1 MQISS
6 SDKVLRKTYIVYGQ
20 DSHAVFVGSSTEIGA
35 STVSD
40 GCRTYKVRQAYGKMY
55 VVISL
60 FNIYVYLHD
69 ASYW

>member
-1 MQISS
+1 MDWILIQCLSGHLP
-6 SDKVLRKTYIVYGQ
+6 KLVLQQCQMAY
-20 DSHAVFVGSSTEIGA
+20 
-35 STVSD
+35 
-40 GCRTYKVRQAYGKMY
+40 RTYKVRQAYGKMY